1 MKRGDRRGVAL
12 IFVLWLLVLLG
23 VIVTEVVSQARSE
36 AGILSS
42 LRSRTVA
49 RYSAESGI
57 LAATVR
63 IEALLDSARSLPD
76 RVTTF
81 RELGTRL
88 ATLNDVALGSGR
100 FGVAVVDLNAR
111 IDLNRADEATLQGLF
126 RQLTTDRHAEQVVA
140 SLKQAPLNRLGEL
153 VHILGI
159 DDSLAL
165 AVAPYV
171 TVWSDGSVNI
181 NSAPERVLAALPGIS
196 SAMARSAVRRRETG
210 ELFMTTTGPFGPPE
224 RTPGEVAGVPAPR
237 LSVVPS
243 RLLIVGRG
251 WQDGHPLT
259 HEIQAVYAVLG
270 TRLVLRAWQER
281 DL

>member
-1 MKRGDRRGVAL
+1 MKHGDRRGVAL

-23 VIVTEVVSQARSE
+23 VIVAEVVSQARMESE
-36 AGILSS
+36 ILSS

-63 IEALLDSARSLPD
+63 IEELLDSARSLPE
-76 RVTTF
+76 RISTF
-81 RELGTRL
+81 RDLSTRL
-88 ATLNDVALGSGR
+88 AALNDVALGSGR

-111 IDLNRADEATLQGLF
+111 IDLNRADAATLEGLF
-126 RQLTTDRHAEQVVA
+126 RQFTTDRRAEHAVA
-140 SLKQAPLNRLGEL
+140 LLKQAPLHRLGEL
-153 VHILGI
+153 TDMQGI

-171 TVWSDGSVNI
+171 TVWSDGLVNI
-181 NSAPERVLAALPGIS
+181 NSAPEPVLAALPGVS
-196 SAMARSAVRRRETG
+196 GTVARSVVRRRETG
-210 ELFMTTTGPFGPPE
+210 ELFFGPDPV
-224 RTPGEVAGVPAPR
+224 RSQLAGAPGGVSA
-237 LSVVPS
+237 LAVLPS
-243 RLLIVGRG
+243 RLLIVSRG

-259 HEIQAVYAVLG
+259 HEIQAVYDVLG
-270 TRLVLRAWQER
+270 ARLTLRAWQER